1 MKPKTSNMKGYE
13 LWLMLVVVLLLVAAW
28 VLEALGVL
36 PPGTVAG
43 LLRVLQHGA
52 LRGVQA
58 VATFVS

>member
-1 MKPKTSNMKGYE
+1 MKPKISNMKGYE
-13 LWLMLVVVLLLVAAW
+13 LWLMLVVVLLLGVAW

-43 LLRVLQHGA
+43 FLRVLQHGA
-52 LRGVQA
+52 LLGVQA

>member
-1 MKPKTSNMKGYE
+1 MKGYE
-13 LWLMLVVVLLLVAAW
+13 IWLILVVVLLLGAAW
-28 VLEALGVL
+28 ALEALGLL

-52 LRGVQA
+52 HLGVQA